1 MNLDPRH
8 YDQSPEDTRFQFD
21 VIKQLAE
28 SVREMSS
35 TQVKMLE
42 RLARIEEQ
50 RTHEIVNA
58 LSERVTVLEV
68 DLNKRTGMMNAIS
81 AMPKVIA
88 FLVTICTIFSAIY
101 LAGRATGV
109 IQSPPT
115 TVTRIE
121 PSAVR
126 EIEPVTTTTGGKP

>member
-1 MNLDPRH
+1 MLDPRH
-8 YDQSPEDTRFQFD
+8 FDQVPEDVRFQFD

-50 RTHEIVNA
+50 RTHEAVA
-58 LSERVTVLEV
+58 GLLERVTALEV
-68 DLNKRTGMMNAIS
+68 DLNKRTGMMHAI
-81 AMPKVIA
+81 AMAPKIVA
-88 FLVTICTIFSAIY
+88 FLVAIASIFSAIY

-115 TVTRIE
+115 TVTKIE
-121 PSAVR
+121 PTAIR
-126 EIEPVTTTTGGKP
+126 ELDTPAGGKP